1 MIAKLGKGY
10 IYGNHELDVSPFM
23 DNMQGYHQEQLL
35 VVSDSAHIG
44 FVHANTEI
52 LGGLR
57 ALLHLLALV

>member
-1 MIAKLGKGY
+1 
-10 IYGNHELDVSPFM
+10 M